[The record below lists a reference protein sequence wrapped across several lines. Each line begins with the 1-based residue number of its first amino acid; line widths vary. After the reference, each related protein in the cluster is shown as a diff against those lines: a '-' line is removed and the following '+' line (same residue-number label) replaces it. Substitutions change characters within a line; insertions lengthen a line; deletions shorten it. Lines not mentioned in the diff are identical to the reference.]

1 MFPGFLFLLTKYAII
16 SSIVSSMEP
25 NRAKKRQALLVALL
39 LSVLLHQVLLT
50 LVGLL
55 LNIPEIEPEKPH
67 EVTLVEEEEPPKPA
81 ASPAPAQK
89 KAPPRKIAKAPR
101 MKQAPIEAPK
111 TLTGPPPPAQPQA
124 APPSKQELNLS
135 LDWNGFESIY
145 RKEAEVARKAYAE
158 KSLATRRT
166 AGSFR
171 AQFQDKVRRA
181 ITNHRG
187 WVKPGNHETLGAAR
201 QKSFH
206 QYIRVVH
213 ETIHSFFADSFLAS
227 LSNFKPDDP
236 LNNFSL
242 KTTMEFE
249 IMESGRLNEVR
260 VVKSSGN
267 MVFDAAAVDAIYR
280 SAPYDP
286 PPKSVLSWNNRVYLR
301 WGFYRNQRKCGVFNV
316 EPYILKAPGASPEPI
331 SNDKFMIIDG

>member
-1 MFPGFLFLLTKYAII
+1 
-16 SSIVSSMEP
+16 MEP
-25 NRAKKRQALLVALL
+25 NRIKKRQGLLIALL
-39 LSVLLHQVLLT
+39 LSLLLHQVLLA
-50 LVGLL
+50 LIGLL
-55 LNIPEIEPEKPH
+55 LDIPEIEPEKQLD
-67 EVTLVEEEEPPKPA
+67 VTLVEEEEPQKPA
-81 ASPAPAQK
+81 PIPAPEKK
-89 KAPPRKIAKAPR
+89 KAPPRKIAQAPR

-111 TLTGPPPPAQPQA
+111 TPTGPPPPAQPEA
-124 APPSKQELNLS
+124 APPSAQELNLS
-135 LDWNGFESIY
+135 LDWNGFERIY
-145 RKEAEVARKAYAE
+145 REDAETARKAYAE

-171 AQFQDKVRRA
+171 GQFPDKVRQA

-187 WVKPGNHETLGAAR
+187 WVKPGNHEALGAAR
-201 QKSFH
+201 QKTFH
-206 QYIRVVH
+206 NYIRVVH

-236 LNNFSL
+236 LNDFSL

-249 IMESGRLNEVR
+249 IMKSGQLNEVR

-280 SAPYDP
+280 SAPYNP

-331 SNDKFMIIDG
+331 SNDRFMIIDG